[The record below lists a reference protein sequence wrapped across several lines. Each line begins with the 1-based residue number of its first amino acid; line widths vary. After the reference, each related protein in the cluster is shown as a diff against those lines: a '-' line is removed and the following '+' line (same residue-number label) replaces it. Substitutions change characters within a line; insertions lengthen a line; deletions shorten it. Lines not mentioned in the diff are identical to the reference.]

1 MAGLCCLRTWIKGW
15 LVGNLRKQD
24 ISHKIRVSF
33 KYASILA
40 DTELRRSLMPKQE
53 KGKSH
58 ETRPVSKRPPSW
70 CKYQPEEVEALIV
83 KLGKEGNS
91 PSRIGTILRDQH
103 AIPLAKPII
112 GKRVIQVLRENQL
125 APSLPEDLS
134 SLLKKAE
141 SLALHLEKNRT
152 DQYNKR
158 SLQLIEAKI
167 HKISRYYKR
176 KGILPQNWK
185 YEAKIASIT

>member
-1 MAGLCCLRTWIKGW
+1 
-15 LVGNLRKQD
+15 
-24 ISHKIRVSF
+24 
-33 KYASILA
+33 
-40 DTELRRSLMPKQE
+40 MPKQE

-58 ETRPVSKRPPSW
+58 QIRPVSKRPPSW

-103 AIPLAKPII
+103 SVPLAKPII
-112 GKRVIQVLRENQL
+112 GKRVMKVLRENEL
-125 APSLPEDLS
+125 APSLPEDLA

-141 SLALHLEKNRT
+141 SLGIHLEKNRT

-158 SLQLIEAKI
+158 ALQLIEAKI

-176 KGILPQNWK
+176 KGLLSSNWK

>member
-1 MAGLCCLRTWIKGW
+1 
-15 LVGNLRKQD
+15 
-24 ISHKIRVSF
+24 
-33 KYASILA
+33 
-40 DTELRRSLMPKQE
+40 MPKQE

-58 ETRPVSKRPPSW
+58 QIRPVSKRPPNW

-112 GKRVIQVLRENQL
+112 GKRVIEVLKENQL
-125 APSLPEDLS
+125 APSLPEDLA
-134 SLLKKAE
+134 SLLRKAE
-141 SLALHLEKNRT
+141 SLSLHLEKNRT

-176 KGILPQNWK
+176 MGILPQNWK
-185 YEAKIASIT
+185 YEAKVASIT